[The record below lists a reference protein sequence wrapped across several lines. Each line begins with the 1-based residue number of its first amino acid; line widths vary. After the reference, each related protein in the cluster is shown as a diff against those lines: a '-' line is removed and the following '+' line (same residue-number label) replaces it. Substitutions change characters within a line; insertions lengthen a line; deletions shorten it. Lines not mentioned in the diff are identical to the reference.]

1 MKMKKVLSV
10 VLAIFTALAVT
21 ACADNATSVT
31 SGTSNKESV
40 DNSESASKNSSDE
53 NVTIPN
59 TPNKVDDTLP
69 QCEPAN
75 IGNEAGTNVYNR
87 IMKGTD
93 GYYYS
98 QHPWEYRENATG
110 EMKVYYY
117 NEMPLYY
124 YDTETGKSIILCSKP
139 QCLHDGNEFCAA
151 TSSKGQLYYNCL
163 YNGYIYKINSK
174 RTEVEDTLVLQLL
187 RADLQGN
194 ELSLVTDIAQFIDR
208 YPPKLHNVVV
218 HCGKMFI
225 TMTTYVAE
233 DSGTKHLYVI
243 DLESGEVKEIN
254 VPDAQKY
261 ETYAY
266 MTADG
271 DYLYYTT
278 EDIKYDSINKYMIR
292 ELKTVMHRYNI
303 KTGETEI
310 LSALPDAYSSFTVNS
325 GIIYYTVV
333 DRAENTFSLYAYDT
347 AKNETKTLIENHK
360 LDYVDGKYLSERNNV
375 SVFTDRKYLYV
386 LTAGRYNICNSMNKA
401 DAEFHIYDFDGK
413 KLYEGVPG
421 IDKERT
427 EWWEYE
433 FSAIDGNVYFYYN
446 ISDNSDAL
454 YFDEITGLYTIKTED
469 LINGK
474 TDWTRL
480 YKTSSSMGGM
490 G

>member
-1 MKMKKVLSV
+1 MKKVLSII
-10 VLAIFTALAVT
+10 LTAAILLTT
-21 ACADNATSVT
+21 ACSDNNTS
-31 SGTSNKESV
+31 SV
-40 DNSESASKNSSDE
+40 NSQNSTISNSSGG
-53 NVTIPN
+53 VTDNTTSSMVVEN

-75 IGNEAGTNVYNR
+75 IGNEAGTHVYNR

-98 QHPWEYRENATG
+98 QHPWEYRENATE

-117 NEMPLYY
+117 DEMPLYY

-151 TSSKGQLYYNCL
+151 TSSKGLLLYNCL
-163 YNGYIYKINSK
+163 YNGYIYKINLED
-174 RTEVEDTLVLQLL
+174 TEVEGHSVLRLS

-194 ELSLVTDIAQFIDR
+194 ELSTIGNIMSFAGKSPDIHGVIFH
-208 YPPKLHNVVV
+208 Y
-218 HCGKMFI
+218 GKMFI
-225 TMTTYVAE
+225 SATIYNDTKK
-233 DSGTKHLYVI
+233 GTKHIYVT

-271 DYLYYTT
+271 DYLYYAT
-278 EDIKYDSINKYMIR
+278 EDISYNKINNYMIDT
-292 ELKTVMHRYNI
+292 LKTVTHRYNI

-310 LSALPDAYSSFTVNS
+310 LSAMPEVYSSFTVNN
-325 GIIYYTVV
+325 GIVYYTVV
-333 DRAENTFSLYAYDT
+333 DGKNDTFCLYSYDT
-347 AKNETKTLIENHK
+347 VKDEKKTFVEDKHPK
-360 LDYVDGKYLSERNNV
+360 YTSGKYLSGQNSL
-375 SVFTDRKYLYV
+375 SVFTDRKYLYII
-386 LTAGRYNICNSMNKA
+386 TSGRANRYNEEVGIYS
-401 DAEFHIYDFDGK
+401 EFYIYDFDGK
-413 KLYEGVPG
+413 MLYEGVPG
-421 IDKERT
+421 IDPDK
-427 EWWEYE
+427 EWWEYV
-433 FSAIDGNVYFYYN
+433 FSAIDGNIYIYYN

-480 YKTSSSMGGM
+480 YKTSSHSGGM
-490 G
+490 N

>member
-1 MKMKKVLSV
+1 MKMKKVLSII
-10 VLAIFTALAVT
+10 LTAAILLTT
-21 ACADNATSVT
+21 ACSDNNTS
-31 SGTSNKESV
+31 SV
-40 DNSESASKNSSDE
+40 NSQNSTIGNSSGG
-53 NVTIPN
+53 VTDNTTSSMVVEN

-98 QHPWEYRENATG
+98 QHPWEYRENATE

-271 DYLYYTT
+271 DYLYYAT
-278 EDIKYDSINKYMIR
+278 EDITYNKINNYMIDT
-292 ELKTVMHRYNI
+292 LKTVTHRYNI
-303 KTGETEI
+303 KTGETKI
-310 LSALPDAYSSFTVNS
+310 LSAMPEVYSSFTVNN
-325 GIIYYTVV
+325 GIVYYTVF
-333 DRAENTFSLYAYDT
+333 DRKNDTFCLYSYDT
-347 AKNETKTLIENHK
+347 VKDEKKTFVEDKHLK
-360 LDYVDGKYLSERNNV
+360 YTSGKYLSDQNSL
-375 SVFTDRKYLYV
+375 SVFTDRKYLYII
-386 LTAGRYNICNSMNKA
+386 TSGGANRYNEEVGIYS
-401 DAEFHIYDFDGK
+401 EFYIYDFDGK
-413 KLYEGVPG
+413 MLYEGVPG
-421 IDKERT
+421 IDPDK
-427 EWWEYE
+427 EWWEYV

-474 TDWTRL
+474 TDWTKL
-480 YKTSSSMGGM
+480 YKTSSHSGGM
-490 G
+490 N